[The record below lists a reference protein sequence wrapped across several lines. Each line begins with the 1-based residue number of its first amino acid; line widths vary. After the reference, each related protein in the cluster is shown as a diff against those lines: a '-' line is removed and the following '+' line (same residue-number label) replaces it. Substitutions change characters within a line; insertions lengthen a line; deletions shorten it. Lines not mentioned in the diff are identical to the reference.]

1 MAGTTAL
8 RTGSTVIPTTVLSAT
23 TDPLPLKAL
32 WPLIWTSPWHKTCT
46 SLEIP
51 LKILHF
57 GIAGTMAQDIIL
69 QYSRHYRQA
78 ELYYHPCPGAVLP
91 PSYPRVVLPPMRET
105 LPPMIVA
112 RVKMSGTR
120 PIYPL
125 IHLPLHGRTIYT
137 TPISYVNDRKYNKI
151 ELGLRRS
158 AYVRPSLLD
167 HKSIKLYSRPLL
179 VLDHFP

>member
-1 MAGTTAL
+1 M
-8 RTGSTVIPTTVLSAT
+8 VLSVT

-32 WPLIWTSPWHKTCT
+32 WPLIWTSPWHKTRT
-46 SLEIP
+46 SPELL

-69 QYSRHYRQA
+69 QYSRHYCRLSCTTTTAQ
-78 ELYYHPCPGAVLP
+78 EQYYRP
-91 PSYPRVVLPPMRET
+91 PVSRSGTTAQERET
-105 LPPMIVA
+105 LPPMIVS
-112 RVKMSGTR
+112 RVKMSSAR

-125 IHLPLHGRTIYT
+125 IHLLLCGRTIYT

-158 AYVRPSLLD
+158 AYVRPSLSD
-167 HKSIKLYSRPLL
+167 HKSIELYSRPLL